1 VDKGCCAGTGQGR
14 GAVLLVVPSNGVAE
28 PEPLALPDELDVGL
42 ADELPVP
49 VFAPLFAFVLEFVL
63 EEEEEEPCV
72 LALGIPVPDA
82 LAIVPAEF
90 KAGSQ
95 GLSGVGSGVAVC
107 PTGVVACGA
116 GEAVLAGGVAVCGVG
131 VAVCPGGVAVC
142 PAGVAVCPAGVV
154 VCPAGVAVCPA
165 GVVVCPAGVVVCP
178 AGVAV
183 CPAGVAVCGVGDAV
197 CGGGVAVCGPGT
209 AASTL
214 RMRLRAPAESATAP
228 RSAVKKSVVI
238 TFNFIKSSGW
248 WIYSSVFSSFNL
260 EGTDAGGYP
269 RLPLRKGAVIG

>member
-1 VDKGCCAGTGQGR
+1 MDKGCCAGTGQGR

-63 EEEEEEPCV
+63 EEEEPCV

-154 VCPAGVAVCPA
+154 VCPAGVAVC
-165 GVVVCPAGVVVCP
+165 
-178 AGVAV
+178 
-183 CPAGVAVCGVGDAV
+183 GVGDAV